1 MELSRRQWLGGA
13 AVALAT
19 APQFKVLA
27 APKPIVVTPEKFGA
41 AGDGVTN
48 DTAAF
53 AKMAEFIGHH
63 GGAQIVLRPT
73 TYIVGKQSN
82 SGAFNAYTYAFAPQ
96 PILTLDGCT
105 GPIIIQGNGAK
116 LRCADGLRFG
126 TFDPVTGQPTSHQLP
141 YTQWGEQAAPYEA
154 MIKIQN
160 CTGDVYIENLELDGN
175 VSALKIGGPY
185 GDTGWQLP
193 GDGIELLNNVGNEQ
207 IVHVYSHHHPRD
219 GLLIIGAAERS
230 TSSTIKDITSEYN
243 ARQGCSLVG
252 GKNYSFQNCRFNHT
266 GRAGLMSAPASGVDL
281 EAEDSPIRAISFSGC
296 EFSNN
301 AGIGLVADSG
311 DTEGATFDSCRFIG
325 TTGWSAWP
333 KKPAFRFSNCQFV
346 GAVVHPFS
354 DPDPARAAQFT
365 NCEFLD
371 DPSLSPTGE
380 VYAPGQPCVN
390 MAESHN
396 ILFDSCR
403 FELKFAS
410 LLPWSWYAHYNNCT
424 MSQTSAVD
432 SHPAGTYTGVCTING
447 NVDLYGIVVAGDVTI
462 NGQLMPRTA

>member
-19 APQFKVLA
+19 APQFKILA

-82 SGAFNAYTYAFAPQ
+82 SGTFNAYTYAFAPQ

-193 GDGIELLNNVGNEQ
+193 GDGIELLNNAGNEQ

-230 TSSTIKDITSEYN
+230 TASTLKDITSEYN
-243 ARQGCSLVG
+243 TRQGCSLVG
-252 GKNYSFQNCRFNHT
+252 GKNYSFESCRFNHT
-266 GRAGLMSAPASGVDL
+266 GRSGLMSSPGAGFDL
-281 EAEDSPIRAISFSGC
+281 ESEDSPIRNISFSAC

-301 AGIGLVADSG
+301 SGVGMVAASG
-311 DTEGATFDSCRFIG
+311 DIADVTFDQCRFIG
-325 TTGWSAWP
+325 TTSWAAWP
-333 KKPAFRFSNCQFV
+333 DKPGFKFDSCEFI
-346 GAVVHPFS
+346 GAVVHPHS
-354 DPDPARAAQFT
+354 DADPARAAKFT
-365 NCEFLD
+365 KCTFLD
-371 DPSLSPTGE
+371 DPALTPTGQ
-380 VYAPGQPCVN
+380 VYSPGDPIVN
-390 MAESHN
+390 MGESDN
-396 ILFDSCR
+396 VLFDGCI
-403 FELKFAS
+403 FKLTGAS
-410 LLPWSWYAHYNNCT
+410 VLPWSWHALYNNCT
-424 MSQTSAVD
+424 MSQVSTVIA
-432 SHPAGTYTGVCTING
+432 HPKGTYTGVCTIDGAVELVYAIILG
-447 NVDLYGIVVAGDVTI
+447 NVTV
-462 NGQLMPRTA
+462 NGQLLPRTG

>member
-1 MELSRRQWLGGA
+1 MQLSRRQWLGGA

-41 AGDGVTN
+41 VGDGVTN

-53 AKMAEFIGHH
+53 VKMAEFVAHH

-73 TYIVGKQSN
+73 TYIVGRQSN
-82 SGAFNAYTYAFAPQ
+82 SGTFNAYTYAFAPQ

-105 GPIIIQGNGAK
+105 GAIIIQGNGAK

-141 YTQWGEQAAPYEA
+141 YTQWGEQAAPYDA

-160 CTGDVYIENLELDGN
+160 CTGDVYIDNLELDGN
-175 VSALKIGGPY
+175 VAGLKVGGPY

-193 GDGIELLNNVGNEQ
+193 GDGIQLLNNHGDEQ
-207 IVHVYSHHHPRD
+207 ISRVYSHHHARD
-219 GLLIIGAAERS
+219 GVYLQALPGRATS
-230 TSSTIKDITSEYN
+230 TALKEVTSEYN
-243 ARQGCSLVG
+243 TRQGCSLVAG
-252 GKNYSFQNCRFNHT
+252 SNFSFENCRFNHT
-266 GRAGLMSAPASGVDL
+266 GRAGLMSAPAAGVDL
-281 EAEDSPIRAISFSGC
+281 EAESGSIQTIKFSDC

-301 AGIGLVADSG
+301 VGVGLLADSG
-311 DTEGATFDSCRFIG
+311 DTEDVTFDQCRFIG
-325 TTGWSAWP
+325 TTAWSAWP
-333 KKPAFRFSNCQFV
+333 KKPAFRFRNCQFV
-346 GAVVHPFS
+346 GSVVHPFT
-354 DPDPARAAQFT
+354 DPDPERATKFS
-365 NCEFLD
+365 NCSFVD
-371 DPSLSPTGE
+371 DPSLSPTGQ
-380 VYAPGQPCVN
+380 VYSPGEAIVN
-390 MAESHN
+390 MAESYN
-396 ILFDSCR
+396 VLFDGCR
-403 FELKFAS
+403 FDLKFAS
-410 LLPWSWYAHYNNCT
+410 LLPWSWHAQYNNCT
-424 MSQTSAVD
+424 MSQAASTS